1 VVGGPEAPG
10 RAVTVLVVDDQEVCL
25 RFERDLIEAT
35 AGFEQ
40 VAEARSGPEALRLA
54 AELAPDLML
63 LDVRMPGMSGIET
76 AQRLPA
82 EGPARLVVLVSVDVM
97 PELPA
102 SVGAVASVCEAVG

>member
-1 VVGGPEAPG
+1 
-10 RAVTVLVVDDQEVCL
+10 
-25 RFERDLIEAT
+25 
-35 AGFEQ
+35 
-40 VAEARSGPEALRLA
+40 
-54 AELAPDLML
+54 ML

-97 PELPA
+97 PELRA